1 MTKFEDVIK
10 FLKKDI
16 SRGFNK
22 PEIKDKY
29 KIDCDKDKMKSFIII
44 PKNIENISLPI
55 ILKKFASR
63 LINEEELEKLK
74 EFLIYNYFD
83 AVKESGLLDIF
94 RSKIKIPYYLYSKMF
109 IRLFTMESK
118 FYKEL
123 NKSLINGY
131 FSDFNRYIFILYAGL
146 NRKVIKDYNGYLY
159 RASIMYKQELYNIK
173 NSCKLVLAQSFLSF
187 SKDDNVVLH
196 FMQPHHK
203 SNSNLTNILFI
214 VNPLKEKDITV
225 TNMDIEKI
233 SVFVN
238 EREVLF
244 LPFSGFEIVKI
255 EEETEYTKI
264 YLNYLNKYEK
274 KVMDYIDARSK
285 DRVEHFLK
293 EIKES
298 ISNIFEDFNSD
309 KFIQFIDDYQNKK
322 NVLWIDQYSRCKV
335 YDNYLQKYS
344 NNLKDFYFEKA
355 TTITEAFLILSNYE
369 FKMIYIIINDKLSE
383 QFFSKY
389 LKKIKKL
396 GVVTANIIFCD
407 EEPKENKQYF
417 NDPFLN
423 PGKIVTDFAKVV
435 DYLNADECGFKNIL
449 KMKKTIDTSYTGQNY
464 GNIFKVINTQ
474 NIHNP
479 SEIITKIISDLPS
492 KDSIEKFKN
501 FIYTYGDK
509 LLSVTINPSQEKKID
524 LPLYIYPKFY
534 MRLYG
539 LETDFYYDINKYL
552 TNQEKD
558 FGVFNLFVTIL
569 YYGLSQKLLISNDEF
584 PFYRGGVITK
594 KEFKILQENKKLK
607 KNFYSCK
614 NFLSFSKSEEEA
626 NKFLGRNLNCDDS
639 LYPVKF
645 KIKNSANESYLMS
658 NIEMRHYSGFASE
671 QEVLFLPLSSFEL
684 IDISDSIYKEK
695 TIKEI
700 EFIYVGMLDKN

>member
-1 MTKFEDVIK
+1 MDSQKKVLWIDQNNEEKEENKEYLKIYSEELKNFSFKLVNSVEKGYSYLSQIKSFELIYVILSGRLAENFLDSYEENLRNLSLLTANIIFCFNGQYHNSKKYANDPFYNPGGVVTQFEDVIK

-22 PEIKDKY
+22 PIIKDKY
-29 KIDCDKDKMKSFIII
+29 KIISDKDKEKSFIII
-44 PKNIENISLPI
+44 QKNIENISLPI

-63 LINEEELEKLK
+63 FINEEELEKLK

-131 FSDFNRYIFILYAGL
+131 FSDFNQYIFILYSGL

-187 SKDDNVVLH
+187 SKDDNLVLH

-274 KVMDYIDARSK
+274 KAMDYIDARSK

-298 ISNIFEDFNSD
+298 LSNIFKDFNSD

-355 TTITEAFLILSNYE
+355 TTITEAFSILSNYE

-383 QFFSKY
+383 QFF
-389 LKKIKKL
+389 
-396 GVVTANIIFCD
+396 
-407 EEPKENKQYF
+407 
-417 NDPFLN
+417 
-423 PGKIVTDFAKVV
+423 
-435 DYLNADECGFKNIL
+435 
-449 KMKKTIDTSYTGQNY
+449 
-464 GNIFKVINTQ
+464 
-474 NIHNP
+474 
-479 SEIITKIISDLPS
+479 
-492 KDSIEKFKN
+492 
-501 FIYTYGDK
+501 
-509 LLSVTINPSQEKKID
+509 
-524 LPLYIYPKFY
+524 LYI
-534 MRLYG
+534 
-539 LETDFYYDINKYL
+539 
-552 TNQEKD
+552 
-558 FGVFNLFVTIL
+558 
-569 YYGLSQKLLISNDEF
+569 
-584 PFYRGGVITK
+584 
-594 KEFKILQENKKLK
+594 
-607 KNFYSCK
+607 
-614 NFLSFSKSEEEA
+614 
-626 NKFLGRNLNCDDS
+626 
-639 LYPVKF
+639 
-645 KIKNSANESYLMS
+645 
-658 NIEMRHYSGFASE
+658 
-671 QEVLFLPLSSFEL
+671 
-684 IDISDSIYKEK
+684 
-695 TIKEI
+695 
-700 EFIYVGMLDKN
+700 